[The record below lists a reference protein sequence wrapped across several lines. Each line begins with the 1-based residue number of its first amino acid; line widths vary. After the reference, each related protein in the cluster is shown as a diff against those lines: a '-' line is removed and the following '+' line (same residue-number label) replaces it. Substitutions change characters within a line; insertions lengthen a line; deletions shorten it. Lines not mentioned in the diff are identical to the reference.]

1 MEKADSF
8 NHDDK
13 GVDELMQPEE
23 RRVSHF
29 KITSNNFKI
38 SSSRN

>member
-1 MEKADSF
+1 MEKAESF

-23 RRVSHF
+23 RRVRIN
-29 KITSNNFKI
+29 KKLMLTI
-38 SSSRN
+38 